1 MDNLKTP
8 RINVFKNKNFV
19 LLFGGVLVSN
29 IAHILF
35 NFVMSLYVLRI
46 AKSAYGADMA
56 PLIQGYYLLLAGLIL
71 LILMPFGGALA
82 DRLNKVRTMYITD
95 FIRGFTILSIC
106 ALLFFTD
113 DPKLKIVYIFIMA
126 FILGIN
132 SAFFNPAS
140 ASLLRFIVDDDEIQQ
155 ASSYLQGSMNLQNI
169 AGLILGGILFAMFG
183 IYVIFIINGI
193 AYIVSAITEMFISY
207 NAEKAVEKTTLKNV
221 LTDIVAGVKYVY
233 NFRAIFVLLVMALFL
248 NFFIAPIFQ
257 NAIPYFVEFGL
268 VNETNYL
275 FIEYLTAENWYSIIL
290 IASSVSGIIMSII
303 LSRRRPKER
312 YSKDIIRNLIIFVII
327 TILGSIVMILYHLHY
342 FNVNIVLVGMT
353 LLMFIM
359 GFANVA
365 FNVPVSVIIQK
376 KVDINQLG
384 KVQSVMGVL
393 SQALIPLSGLIAGLL
408 ISKVSIVSLYIFSS
422 IGMISIIVWYVSNKH
437 SREL

>member
-1 MDNLKTP
+1 MDNVKAP
-8 RINVFKNKNFV
+8 RRNVFKNKNFA

-46 AKSAYGADMA
+46 AKIAYGEDMA

-95 FIRGFTILSIC
+95 FIRGITILSIC

-113 DPKLKIVYIFIMA
+113 DPKMKIVYIFVMA

-140 ASLLRFIVDDDEIQQ
+140 SSLLKFIVEEEDIQQ

-169 AGLILGGILFAMFG
+169 AGLILGGILFATFG

-207 NAEKAVEKTTLKNV
+207 DAKVAVEKTTLRSI
-221 LTDIVAGVKYVY
+221 LSDIGSGVRYVY
-233 NFRAIFVLLVMALFL
+233 NFKAIFVLLVMALFL
-248 NFFIAPIFQ
+248 NFFMAPIFQ
-257 NAIPYFVEFGL
+257 NAIPYFVEYGL
-268 VNETNYL
+268 ANEPAYL
-275 FIEYLTAENWYSIIL
+275 FSGHLTTENWYSIIL
-290 IASSVSGIIMSII
+290 LASSISGIIMSIVI
-303 LSRRRPKER
+303 SRRAPKER
-312 YSKDIIRNLIIFVII
+312 YYKDIIKNLIAFVII
-327 TILGSIVMILYHLHY
+327 AIIGSVILVLYHLQY
-342 FNVNIVLVGMT
+342 LNVNVVLVGIT
-353 LLMFIM
+353 ILMFIM
-359 GFANVA
+359 GFSSVA
-365 FNVPVSVIIQK
+365 FNVPISVIIQK
-376 KVDINQLG
+376 KVDANQLG

-408 ISKVSIVSLYIFSS
+408 ISKVSIVSLYAFSS
-422 IGMISIIVWYVSNKH
+422 IGLIIIIIWYLSNKH